1 MKTLLTDLD
10 LSEVSLVDKGAN
22 PGARITLFKRH
33 EEPIVDTTALRLQTM
48 IAKTRLSLRK
58 ESNSSES

>member
-22 PGARITLFKRH
+22 PGAKIMLYKREVSPDICKAVAQAAITRSRL
-33 EEPIVDTTALRLQTM
+33 ALNL
-48 IAKTRLSLRK
+48 K
-58 ESNSSES
+58 NSSSS